1 MSLDSDSKTFQSIFW
16 INLAWNSLVFLI
28 CIVSISRL
36 SYIYIRLD
44 QCSHY
49 SNVFN
54 GDICFREIYRRRVPY
69 RVRWTE
75 DIDIHLLGTKRG
87 ANGSWRPETSQCHIR
102 SVAAK
107 LSSVDTAALN
117 TAATL
122 RVEYNGSNARRI
134 ERLHWALN
142 AAAPL
147 PVEYSGYTAR
157 WIQRFHWTVNTA
169 TTLSVEFSGSTAR
182 RLQRL
187 HCVLSTAAP
196 LSVEYR
202 GYNARWI
209 QRLNLALTAGATLR
223 VEYSGSTAR
232 RIQRLHCPLIS
243 AAPLRVDSSDQFGRL
258 VRMKETSPTWQT
270 AGSISTL
277 LWGYERCAGYN
288 TLNSLLHRGY
298 WCLIAI
304 IKNALTIIYSP
315 RSELSEGNGSIHLG
329 SNSVWEN
336 PRSAHFCNW
345 QWCNDEPH
353 GCHINWCLLCALE
366 YNLNPILCKIT
377 LRTICNFYKCPI
389 LRLR

>member
-1 MSLDSDSKTFQSIFW
+1 MSYSIRCCE
-16 INLAWNSLVFLI
+16 II
-28 CIVSISRL
+28 
-36 SYIYIRLD
+36 
-44 QCSHY
+44 QCWY
-49 SNVFN
+49 SGF
-54 GDICFREIYRRRVPY
+54 
-69 RVRWTE
+69 
-75 DIDIHLLGTKRG
+75 
-87 ANGSWRPETSQCHIR
+87 
-102 SVAAK
+102 
-107 LSSVDTAALN
+107 
-117 TAATL
+117 
-122 RVEYNGSNARRI
+122 
-134 ERLHWALN
+134 
-142 AAAPL
+142 
-147 PVEYSGYTAR
+147 EYSGYTAR
-157 WIQRFHWTVNTA
+157 WIQRLQCPSNRA
-169 TTLSVEFSGSTAR
+169 ATLSVERSR
-182 RLQRL
+182 
-187 HCVLSTAAP
+187 
-196 LSVEYR
+196 
-202 GYNARWI
+202 
-209 QRLNLALTAGATLR
+209 
-223 VEYSGSTAR
+223 STAR
-232 RIQRLHCPLIS
+232 RIQRIHCALNTAVSLNGEYSDYIERWIQRLHCPSITAATLRIEYS
-243 AAPLRVDSSDQFGRL
+243 GSTKRWIPRLQCALNTAAQLGVDSRGYTARWIQRLHCPSNTAAPLPVDSSDQFGRL